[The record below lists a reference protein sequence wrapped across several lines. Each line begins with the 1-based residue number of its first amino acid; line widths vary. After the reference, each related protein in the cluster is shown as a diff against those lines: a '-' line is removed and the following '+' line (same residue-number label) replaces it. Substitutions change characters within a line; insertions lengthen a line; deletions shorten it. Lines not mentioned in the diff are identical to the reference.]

1 MIFLFNYLKLSIWS
15 LIYSQIR
22 SDVILKVI
30 KKNID
35 DSGCVAIKFMQ
46 WILPKIE
53 VIYSI
58 DKKEKGNEWFY
69 EFEEFY
75 ENCKTHSLK
84 MTEPFDW
91 K

>member
-15 LIYSQIR
+15 LIYSQSR

-58 DKKEKGNEWFY
+58 DKKEKVMSGFM
-69 EFEEFY
+69 
-75 ENCKTHSLK
+75 SLRNFMRIVK
-84 MTEPFDW
+84 HIP
-91 K
+91 